1 MNWHNKLITLNTYQK
16 QSPRY
21 NWDFVWKMTNMLV
34 AFLKYSHGL
43 IYPIR
48 RIGVFDALYHV
59 VPLWVN
65 EINLNFN
72 QSMCLKKILILRYYY
87 CTTTTSI
94 TIFSIKLT
102 FCSAYAPIHRY
113 FFSCDTKRISYFVG
127 QLFILITP
135 DVRSNCSNAYW
146 IACS

>member
-1 MNWHNKLITLNTYQK
+1 MNRHIKLITLNTYQK

-21 NWDFVWKMTNMLV
+21 NWDFVWKMTKMLV
-34 AFLKYSHGL
+34 AFLKYSHGS
-43 IYPIR
+43 IYPIW

-65 EINLNFN
+65 EINFHSN

-87 CTTTTSI
+87 CTTTISI
-94 TIFSIKLT
+94 TIFNIKLT
-102 FCSAYAPIHRY
+102 FCSAYAPIIHRY
-113 FFSCDTKRISYFVG
+113 FFACDTKRISFVG
-127 QLFILITP
+127 QLVILITP
-135 DVRSNCSNAYW
+135 AMRSNCSNAFW